1 MIKLCKIIAGG
12 TDMFNI
18 LFTNKKIVIFLT
30 SVFIILCSTLLF
42 TDQPQT
48 KSQDTTYITPT
59 LFIHGFKGGPG
70 SFNTML
76 HRFERNGWGTRGLI
90 FHVNADGEVKVE
102 GQLTN
107 DYNPMIQVLFEHNR
121 ASLADQTVWLQR
133 IMAALQKTYEIKQV
147 NLIGH
152 SMGGLTSANYLLHNE
167 GNKYPA
173 VKHLVVIGS
182 PFKGIHQKSYFDVNT
197 GAATVDLQPSSA
209 ALKNMIHKKNHFDEH
224 VSVLSIAGVIN
235 NEDTDGLVSRAS
247 AHGIKDI
254 VPASNYQE
262 ETFYDT
268 NATHSGLHE
277 HTDVDKKVAAFLWD
291 Q

>member
-1 MIKLCKIIAGG
+1 
-12 TDMFNI
+12 MFNI
-18 LFTNKKIVIFLT
+18 LLMNKRVIIFIT
-30 SVFIILCSTLLF
+30 SVLIILCSTLLF
-42 TDQPQT
+42 FDEPQT
-48 KSQDTTYITPT
+48 KSQDTTNITPT

-76 HRFERNGWGTRGLI
+76 HRFERNGWGSRGLI
-90 FHVNADGEVKVE
+90 FHVSADGEVEAE

-107 DYNPMIQVLFEHNR
+107 DNNPFIQILFEHNR

-133 IMAALQKTYEIKQV
+133 IMASLHETYEIKQV

-152 SMGGLTSANYLLHNE
+152 SMGGLTSANYILHNE
-167 GNKYPA
+167 ENKYPA
-173 VKHLVVIGS
+173 VKRLVVIGS

-209 ALKNMIHKKNHFDEH
+209 ALENMVYKKDNFDEH
-224 VSVLSIAGVIN
+224 VSVLAIAGVIN
-235 NEDTDGLVSRAS
+235 NEDTDGLVRRNS
-247 AHGIKDI
+247 AYGIKDI
-254 VPASNYQE
+254 VPRANYQE

-277 HTDVDKKVAAFLWD
+277 HTGVDKKIAAFLWD
-291 Q
+291 R